1 VQQLSGN
8 FKVSYKA
15 DRALF
20 QNLWVKSWLAIFI
33 VSMILAP
40 FFVSRYQLSIL
51 NEIGIVVIGALGLN
65 LLTGYTGQI
74 SLCHGAFVGIGA
86 YTAALLASKL
96 GVPFLISLPL
106 SGLMAALLGMVVGI
120 PSLRLKG
127 LYLALGTLAFGFIVE
142 YILFHWDLIQGDMGM
157 AVPKISFGTFTVR
170 TERQFYFLIMTAA
183 TIAVIFAK
191 NIARTKIGRCFVAIR
206 DRDIAAEAMGIPL
219 AKYKVMAFAIS
230 AFYAGIAGCIMAYY
244 QKWIVP
250 GSFDLSLSIA
260 YIAMIIMG
268 GLGTILGSILGA
280 ILITGIPHGI
290 VYFTDVFKESCPA
303 ISGLIVDFKLGIFG
317 LIIVLTLLFEP
328 RGLVGIY
335 QRIKVYW
342 KTWPFK
348 Y

>member
-1 VQQLSGN
+1 MGGN

-15 DRALF
+15 DMALF
-20 QNLWVKSWLAIFI
+20 QNLWVKYWLVIFI
-33 VSMILAP
+33 VIMILAP
-40 FFVSRYQLSIL
+40 FYVSRYQLSIL
-51 NEIGIVVIGALGLN
+51 NEIGIAVIGALGLN

-74 SLCHGAFVGIGA
+74 SIGHGAFVGIGA
-86 YTAALLASKL
+86 YTTALLTSKL
-96 GVPFLISLPL
+96 GLPFLISLPL
-106 SGLMAALLGMVVGI
+106 SGLMAAMLGMIVGI

-142 YILFHWDLIQGDMGM
+142 YILYHWNLTQGDMGM
-157 AVPKISFGTFTVR
+157 AVPKISFGGFTIR
-170 TERQFYFLIMTAA
+170 TERQFYFLIMAA
-183 TIAVIFAK
+183 AAIAAIFAK

-230 AFYAGIAGCIMAYY
+230 AFYAGVAGCLMAHY

-290 VYFTDVFKESCPA
+290 IYLTDVFKESYPA
-303 ISGLIVDFKLGIFG
+303 LSGLIVDFKLGIFG

-328 RGLVGIY
+328 RGLFGIY